1 MADSPSTPATPAERS
16 QLATVRNAL
25 LALHKIL
32 LETER
37 VRYERANG
45 RVNDAFQLLNLTIND
60 PAFAWLRPL
69 SALIVQVDE
78 KLDDKDNPMTSSD
91 AKAMRSEVRELL
103 TPSQTGGD
111 FQRNYHWA
119 LQESPDAVIAH
130 SASIRALTPLGGARE

>member
-1 MADSPSTPATPAERS
+1 MPDIPSVASADER
-16 QLATVRNAL
+16 QQILTVRNAL

-32 LETER
+32 LELER
-37 VRYERANG
+37 QRYERTNG
-45 RVNDAFQLLNLTIND
+45 RITDMFQLLNLTIND

-78 KLDDKDNPMTSSD
+78 KLDDKDSPMTSAQVS
-91 AKAMRSEVRELL
+91 AMRKEMRELL
-103 TPSQTGGD
+103 SANQVGND

-130 SASIRALTPLGGARE
+130 GGIVKLLGARS

>member
-1 MADSPSTPATPAERS
+1 MSATAEER
-16 QLATVRNAL
+16 QHLGAIRNSL

-32 LETER
+32 LELER

-45 RVNDAFQLLNLTIND
+45 RINDMFQLLNLTIND

-69 SALIVQVDE
+69 SALIVQIDE
-78 KLDDKDNPMTSSD
+78 KLDDKDKPMTSEQ
-91 AKAMRSEVRELL
+91 AKVLRREVRELL
-103 TPSQTGGD
+103 TPKQVGSD

-130 SASIRALTPLGGARE
+130 GSTLKGLGKD

>member
-1 MADSPSTPATPAERS
+1 MTEFANAPAASPAERG
-16 QLATVRNAL
+16 QLVATRNAL

-37 VRYERANG
+37 VRYERVNG
-45 RVNDAFQLLNLTIND
+45 RITDMFQLLNLTIND

-69 SALIVQVDE
+69 SALIVQIDE
-78 KLDDKDNPMTSSD
+78 RMDDKEKVMTS
-91 AKAMRSEVRELL
+91 AETKVLRAEIRELL
-103 TPSQTGGD
+103 TPAQTGPD

-130 SASIRALTPLGGARE
+130 SAALKTLTAA

>member
-1 MADSPSTPATPAERS
+1 MPESSTAPEASRAERE
-16 QLATVRNAL
+16 QLASIRNSL

-37 VRYERANG
+37 IRYERTNG
-45 RVNDAFQLLNLTIND
+45 RITDMFQLLNLTIND

-69 SALIVQVDE
+69 STLIVRMDE
-78 KLDDKDNPMTSSD
+78 RLDDKEDRLTSAQ
-91 AKAMRSEVRELL
+91 AKSLRSEIRELL
-103 TPSQTGGD
+103 TPSQLGPE

-130 SASIRALTPLGGARE
+130 SASVRALGPAN

>member
-1 MADSPSTPATPAERS
+1 MTAPATPASDSDRK
-16 QLATVRNAL
+16 QLLTIRNTL
-25 LALHKIL
+25 LTLHKIL

-69 SALIVQVDE
+69 SALIVQIDE
-78 KLDDKDNPMTSSD
+78 KLDDKDEPMTAAQ
-91 AKAMRSEVRELL
+91 AKAMRSEIRELL

-130 SASIRALTPLGGARE
+130 SAAIRGLAPTS